1 MRRWA
6 GGYFKRTHIYT
17 LNMTLLIKVL
27 QGKAGRGSKVDI
39 CPALTCCFSTAGQS
53 YLLTTYLS
61 ITSELCY
68 LLPVRQD
75 VLFFSF
81 SQNLIYSQKII
92 SGALVGFLEY
102 NYFLFSFLFYKKYFL
117 LIPIR
122 PWNLH
127 FPLYTSFKITI
138 KCFVFHNWI
147 FRWWYR
153 LLQFKSYLHV
163 LIKILKLKHIS
174 LWWISPGVNL
184 QFC

>member
-1 MRRWA
+1 MWSKHGRVCTFINAEMSRGLFQA
-6 GGYFKRTHIYT
+6 YTHIYFKHDFI
-17 LNMTLLIKVL
+17 N
-27 QGKAGRGSKVDI
+27 QGPTREGRRGSKVDI

-122 PWNLH
+122 P
-127 FPLYTSFKITI
+127 
-138 KCFVFHNWI
+138 
-147 FRWWYR
+147 
-153 LLQFKSYLHV
+153 
-163 LIKILKLKHIS
+163 
-174 LWWISPGVNL
+174 
-184 QFC
+184 